1 MKSLLIC
8 GTFDPRLKKLLVEE
22 LRQSEFDVKNF
33 DPNVGISQNQLPRID
48 KAPAVNTEASFE
60 DEELRATLESADVI
74 LYSLRHSDHED
85 VATTLRGKFSIF
97 NQS

>member
-8 GTFDPRLKKLLVEE
+8 GTFDQSLKKLLVEE

-33 DPNVGISQNQLPRID
+33 DPNVGTPQNQLQTID
-48 KAPAVNTEASFE
+48 KAPAVDTEASFE

-74 LYSLRHSDHED
+74 LYSLRHSDHKD
-85 VATTLRGKFSIF
+85 LATTLRGNFSI
-97 NQS
+97 SG